1 MKTWFASLSS
11 RERIMVQSMAVV
23 IVLFL
28 FYFIIIEPITS
39 SYERNK
45 KSVAAATQTVEWMK
59 SASRQIEQ
67 LRGGNTAAKP
77 KGKQF
82 VLGVVDR
89 SVRKTGLSSVMKR
102 VQPEGDKGVRVWFEK
117 ASFDNLMKWLA
128 IVERKHG
135 LVVDEIN
142 IEKTDSIGLVNV
154 RVFLD

>member
-1 MKTWFASLSS
+1 MKIWFASLSS
-11 RERIMVQSMAVV
+11 RERMMVLSMTVV

-28 FYFIIIEPITS
+28 FYLLVIEPITS
-39 SYERNK
+39 NYEKNK
-45 KSVAAATQTVEWMK
+45 KNVAAATQTVKWMK
-59 SASRQIEQ
+59 SASHQIKQ
-67 LRGGNTAAKP
+67 LRGGKTITKP

-89 SVRKTGLSSVMKR
+89 SVRKAGLSSVMKR

-128 IVERKHG
+128 IIERKHG

-142 IEKTDSIGLVNV
+142 IEKTESIGLVNV

>member
-1 MKTWFASLSS
+1 MKTWFAGLSS
-11 RERIMVQSMAVV
+11 RERIMVLSMTAVV
-23 IVLFL
+23 VVFL
-28 FYFIIIEPITS
+28 LYLLIIEPIKNN
-39 SYERNK
+39 YESNK
-45 KSVAAATQTVEWMK
+45 KNVAVAIQTVEWMK
-59 SASRQIEQ
+59 SASYQIKQ
-67 LRGGNTAAKP
+67 LQGDKKTVKE

-89 SVRKTGLSSVMKR
+89 SVRKAGLSSVMKR
-102 VQPEGDKGVRVWFEK
+102 VQPEGDKGVRVWFEN

-128 IVERKHG
+128 IVERQHG

>member
-1 MKTWFASLSS
+1 MKTWFAGLSP
-11 RERIMVQSMAVV
+11 RERIMVLSMSVV
-23 IVLFL
+23 VVMFL
-28 FYFIIIEPITS
+28 LYLMIIEPITNN
-39 SYERNK
+39 YERNK
-45 KSVAAATQTVEWMK
+45 KNVAAAIQTVEWME
-59 SASRQIEQ
+59 SASSQIKQ
-67 LRGGNTAAKP
+67 LRGGKKTVKV

-89 SVRKTGLSSVMKR
+89 SIRKAGLSSVMKR
-102 VQPEGDKGVRVWFEK
+102 VQPEGDKGVRVWFEI

-128 IVERKHG
+128 IVERQHG

>member
-1 MKTWFASLSS
+1 MKTWFAGLSS
-11 RERIMVQSMAVV
+11 RERMMVLSMTVV
-23 IVLFL
+23 VVVFL
-28 FYFIIIEPITS
+28 LYLMIIEPITNN
-39 SYERNK
+39 YERNK
-45 KSVAAATQTVEWMK
+45 KNVATAIQTVEWME
-59 SASRQIEQ
+59 SASHQIKQ
-67 LRGGNTAAKP
+67 LHGGKKTVKA

-89 SVRKTGLSSVMKR
+89 SIRKAGLSSVMKR

-128 IVERKHG
+128 IVERQHG

>member
-1 MKTWFASLSS
+1 MKTWFAGLSS
-11 RERIMVQSMAVV
+11 RERMMVLSMTVV
-23 IVLFL
+23 VVVFL
-28 FYFIIIEPITS
+28 LYLMIIEPITNN
-39 SYERNK
+39 YERNK
-45 KSVAAATQTVEWMK
+45 KNVATAIQTVEWME
-59 SASRQIEQ
+59 SASYQIKQ
-67 LRGGNTAAKP
+67 LHGGKKTVKA

-89 SVRKTGLSSVMKR
+89 SIRKAGLSSVMKR

-128 IVERKHG
+128 IVERQHG